1 MATPSEH
8 GSSGSPNLV
17 QMDDVLNRAA
27 SLAHSHQRRQS
38 ELGNRV
44 LDEIIGQPGFGTL
57 FSVNRRMRA
66 FLSEKLTGQSVLLSQ
81 INN

>member
-1 MATPSEH
+1 
-8 GSSGSPNLV
+8 
-17 QMDDVLNRAA
+17 MDDVLNLDVARPGSL
-27 SLAHSHQRRQS
+27 SLATPPEHQSRA

-44 LDEIIGQPGFGTL
+44 LGEIIGQPGFGTL

-66 FLSEKLTGQSVLLSQ
+66 FLSEKLIGQSVLLSQ